1 MDYKMSEYGYNSAK
15 QCQKHKKRLEI
26 VKGNIEPEL
35 WTKKDKRF
43 LSVAVVLWC
52 LSYLFFIGLTHLVL
66 IGQDF
71 QNMHRQCILILS
83 TWVDKIASELLLL

>member
-1 MDYKMSEYGYNSAK
+1 MPEA
-15 QCQKHKKRLEI
+15 QKKIRNI
-26 VKGNIEPEL
+26 KGNIEPEL
-35 WTKKDKRF
+35 RTKKDKKF

-52 LSYLFFIGLTHLVL
+52 LSYLFFIGFTHLLL